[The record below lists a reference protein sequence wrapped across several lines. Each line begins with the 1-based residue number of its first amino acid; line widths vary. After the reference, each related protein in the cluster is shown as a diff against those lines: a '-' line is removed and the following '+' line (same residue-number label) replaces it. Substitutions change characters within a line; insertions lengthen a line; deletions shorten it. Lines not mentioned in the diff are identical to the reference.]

1 MLMLTDSASLKSVD
15 AISAHNIDTLPSG
28 DVHNLPEMNAGT
40 HPKVIRLDRNQQRE
54 NRFWRKQRVREK
66 KQRKWE
72 EQVRKQKEEE
82 DGVPDGENAEVFS
95 DNDPADDTEDGDA
108 TDEMDSD
115 DVPEGIGSTA
125 PDEENAA
132 DSPGDGLGDSGY
144 RAEENEEQQEPLHT
158 GEEESA
164 MLHESRHRS
173 DGDVAEEDDG
183 NHSLDEADRDSPETH
198 NEERMS
204 YEENVRKLS
213 EEEQAKGSDEAHE
226 EGGQPNEPSEEG
238 VGENE
243 TDEKEDEQTANLEN
257 ENNNPGPESS
267 DDVRVNSSAAV
278 DGEDAEA
285 RPDSRHSEGA
295 EDAST
300 PDADAGDQT
309 SERHHGDGYETDD
322 ERDRTRDGGPDEE
335 RDSAVGGS
343 SEDRAVDSAAG
354 DGPDSDWVGP
364 RSVSPYVEQQ
374 LPNGGD
380 DGSPDAQQEQE
391 AADSA
396 VERDSVFSDNDKA
409 APEPAQSRPDS
420 ESQRR
425 PPSRVSL
432 VYTYAS
438 GPKVLSHV
446 ELAPETEAERGAATE
461 NDNKPTE
468 GSDEKNGKHVTFEE
482 DVAAAANVRIRRK
495 RSDAAD
501 VERGEAKQWKE
512 LRKKNKERRKNR
524 TSNTFRSSSTTGS
537 LMNDK
542 RLIKTGNIGTLVL
555 HGQPQPRWNAYFA
568 NARALSNSGGP
579 SLTDIIRYQEARRR
593 DAGLQNG
600 PAARRGLG
608 TGRRRDERVRTPPAV
623 AGRKH
628 YRVQTEPYLEEIRD
642 RRVEADRAVQTDP
655 LLDRP
660 STPLFV
666 PSKTGADVA
675 TQIYEGDL
683 FDFELESAPILEV
696 LVGKTVEQSLLEVME
711 EEELE
716 TLKEHQRRFEER
728 RQAELAEQQRLAERE
743 RRHVEEKERRMS
755 QRRSALEQETET
767 EAKVA
772 ASALAQ
778 SYLADMVPAV
788 FSNLR
793 QKGFFFNGVERD
805 IEMTFMPW
813 LRDAVE
819 QELDKV
825 LTGREVLDELILDAV
840 RKRREELEQRPSL
853 SARLPPA
860 PLAEP
865 AAEPS
870 AAAADGDGP
879 VSAAASAAGG
889 PAGDEA
895 EDDSEEEEADDSG
908 EEEAAADEGSD
919 DDDAGKGAEEGAPDD
934 DEP

>member
-1 MLMLTDSASLKSVD
+1 MVCVDKSLSEKHGMAAVLS
-15 AISAHNIDTLPSG
+15 
-28 DVHNLPEMNAGT
+28 
-40 HPKVIRLDRNQQRE
+40 
-54 NRFWRKQRVREK
+54 RKMS
-66 KQRKWE
+66 
-72 EQVRKQKEEE
+72 
-82 DGVPDGENAEVFS
+82 S
-95 DNDPADDTEDGDA
+95 DNGPNVSA
-108 TDEMDSD
+108 TYSFSSQ
-115 DVPEGIGSTA
+115 P
-125 PDEENAA
+125 
-132 DSPGDGLGDSGY
+132 
-144 RAEENEEQQEPLHT
+144 RAIFQ
-158 GEEESA
+158 
-164 MLHESRHRS
+164 
-173 DGDVAEEDDG
+173 
-183 NHSLDEADRDSPETH
+183 
-198 NEERMS
+198 
-204 YEENVRKLS
+204 
-213 EEEQAKGSDEAHE
+213 
-226 EGGQPNEPSEEG
+226 GQ
-238 VGENE
+238 
-243 TDEKEDEQTANLEN
+243 
-257 ENNNPGPESS
+257 
-267 DDVRVNSSAAV
+267 R
-278 DGEDAEA
+278 
-285 RPDSRHSEGA
+285 
-295 EDAST
+295 
-300 PDADAGDQT
+300 T
-309 SERHHGDGYETDD
+309 S
-322 ERDRTRDGGPDEE
+322 
-335 RDSAVGGS
+335 
-343 SEDRAVDSAAG
+343 
-354 DGPDSDWVGP
+354 
-364 RSVSPYVEQQ
+364 
-374 LPNGGD
+374 
-380 DGSPDAQQEQE
+380 
-391 AADSA
+391 
-396 VERDSVFSDNDKA
+396 
-409 APEPAQSRPDS
+409 
-420 ESQRR
+420 
-425 PPSRVSL
+425 
-432 VYTYAS
+432 
-438 GPKVLSHV
+438 
-446 ELAPETEAERGAATE
+446 
-461 NDNKPTE
+461 
-468 GSDEKNGKHVTFEE
+468 KNGSK
-482 DVAAAANVRIRRK
+482 
-495 RSDAAD
+495 
-501 VERGEAKQWKE
+501 
-512 LRKKNKERRKNR
+512 
-524 TSNTFRSSSTTGS
+524 SSSTTGS

-555 HGQPQPRWNAYFA
+555 HGQPQ
-568 NARALSNSGGP
+568 GGP

-919 DDDAGKGAEEGAPDD
+919 DDDAGKGAEEGRRHTH
-934 DEP
+934 EPTTDHQPPAAGCRRSVGLSPER

>member
-1 MLMLTDSASLKSVD
+1 M
-15 AISAHNIDTLPSG
+15 
-28 DVHNLPEMNAGT
+28 
-40 HPKVIRLDRNQQRE
+40 
-54 NRFWRKQRVREK
+54 
-66 KQRKWE
+66 
-72 EQVRKQKEEE
+72 
-82 DGVPDGENAEVFS
+82 
-95 DNDPADDTEDGDA
+95 
-108 TDEMDSD
+108 
-115 DVPEGIGSTA
+115 
-125 PDEENAA
+125 
-132 DSPGDGLGDSGY
+132 
-144 RAEENEEQQEPLHT
+144 
-158 GEEESA
+158 
-164 MLHESRHRS
+164 
-173 DGDVAEEDDG
+173 
-183 NHSLDEADRDSPETH
+183 
-198 NEERMS
+198 
-204 YEENVRKLS
+204 
-213 EEEQAKGSDEAHE
+213 
-226 EGGQPNEPSEEG
+226 
-238 VGENE
+238 
-243 TDEKEDEQTANLEN
+243 
-257 ENNNPGPESS
+257 
-267 DDVRVNSSAAV
+267 
-278 DGEDAEA
+278 
-285 RPDSRHSEGA
+285 
-295 EDAST
+295 
-300 PDADAGDQT
+300 
-309 SERHHGDGYETDD
+309 
-322 ERDRTRDGGPDEE
+322 
-335 RDSAVGGS
+335 
-343 SEDRAVDSAAG
+343 
-354 DGPDSDWVGP
+354 
-364 RSVSPYVEQQ
+364 
-374 LPNGGD
+374 
-380 DGSPDAQQEQE
+380 
-391 AADSA
+391 
-396 VERDSVFSDNDKA
+396 
-409 APEPAQSRPDS
+409 
-420 ESQRR
+420 
-425 PPSRVSL
+425 
-432 VYTYAS
+432 
-438 GPKVLSHV
+438 
-446 ELAPETEAERGAATE
+446 
-461 NDNKPTE
+461 
-468 GSDEKNGKHVTFEE
+468 
-482 DVAAAANVRIRRK
+482 
-495 RSDAAD
+495 
-501 VERGEAKQWKE
+501 
-512 LRKKNKERRKNR
+512 
-524 TSNTFRSSSTTGS
+524 
-537 LMNDK
+537 
-542 RLIKTGNIGTLVL
+542 
-555 HGQPQPRWNAYFA
+555 
-568 NARALSNSGGP
+568 GGP

-623 AGRKH
+623 AGRKHYRVQTEPYLEEVSGHYTAYTTHHSKHYRVQTEPYLEEVSRHYTLHTTHHSKH